1 MSNSRAIRR
10 PAWGRTCG
18 RLGGLLLVL
27 LIAIV
32 PASTALAQESGLVA
46 GQAATG
52 TITDANY
59 MNVWRYESP
68 GNETINVAVEATSGN
83 LDTTLVV
90 ISSSL
95 DVLAVNDDIDPSNGN
110 FNSAISGLVIPNAD
124 TIFVIVSRYDTQ
136 AGSSTGAY
144 RVLLT
149 TGSGGGMITT
159 GGTTGGS
166 TTGGQTGTLTLD
178 QAVIDGKLQDAFD
191 HLIALGVIPDWSGTI
206 GINIP
211 DNAFL
216 ESFRADEHQLF
227 MRVGQ
232 GYRAADVIIRTDF
245 IWNGDD
251 DVVACGVAFRTQGNG
266 NAYTVYVGREGWA
279 ELGRWENSGDDWVSL
294 GVWDVTGLN
303 TRNGGKNNLV
313 ITAVDDQF
321 HVFVNYELIATATDR
336 TITGNGEFY
345 LALYKE
351 DAAHLRCDYPGFWV
365 ITQDQ

>member
-110 FNSAISGLVIPNAD
+110 FNSAISGLIIPNAD

-136 AGSSTGAY
+136 AGSTTGAY

-178 QAVIDGKLQDAFD
+178 QALIDGKLQDAFD
-191 HLIALGVIPDWSGTI
+191 HLIALGVIPDWDGTI

-232 GYRAADVIIRTDF
+232 GYGRRTSSSAPISSGTATTTWWRAAWLSARR
-245 IWNGDD
+245 G
-251 DVVACGVAFRTQGNG
+251 
-266 NAYTVYVGREGWA
+266 
-279 ELGRWENSGDDWVSL
+279 
-294 GVWDVTGLN
+294 
-303 TRNGGKNNLV
+303 
-313 ITAVDDQF
+313 
-321 HVFVNYELIATATDR
+321 TATPTPCMWVAKGGPSWAAGR
-336 TITGNGEFY
+336 TAATTGCR
-345 LALYKE
+345 LASGMS
-351 DAAHLRCDYPGFWV
+351 PG
-365 ITQDQ
+365 